1 MLKFRVV
8 CWFGREGVA
17 SNHTKVYR
25 LCAGEVPQALAV
37 FNLIVRDIE
46 LLQLNEIA
54 VGVQQVTVEFKETV
68 AA

>member
-8 CWFGREGVA
+8 CWFGREGIA
-17 SNHTKVYR
+17 SYHTEVYR
-25 LCAGEVPQALAV
+25 LCAGEVPQALAA
-37 FNLIVRDIE
+37 FNLIVRDIK
-46 LLQLNEIA
+46 LLQLNEVA